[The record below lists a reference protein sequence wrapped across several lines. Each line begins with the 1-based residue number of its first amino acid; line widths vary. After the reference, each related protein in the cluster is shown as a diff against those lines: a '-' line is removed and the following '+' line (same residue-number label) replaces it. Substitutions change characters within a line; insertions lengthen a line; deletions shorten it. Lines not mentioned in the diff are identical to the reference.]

1 MKIGIFDAITQENT
15 VRDMTA
21 DELADYETRSAEFIA
36 NKNAKEE
43 AELQAK
49 ADRTALLARLGIT
62 AEEAALLLGG
72 TN

>member
-1 MKIGIFDAITQENT
+1 MKIGIFDTTTQENI

-21 DELADYETRSAEFIA
+21 DEVADYETRNAEFVA
-36 NKNAKEE
+36 EKNAKEA

-49 ADRTALLARLGIT
+49 VDRAALLARLGIT